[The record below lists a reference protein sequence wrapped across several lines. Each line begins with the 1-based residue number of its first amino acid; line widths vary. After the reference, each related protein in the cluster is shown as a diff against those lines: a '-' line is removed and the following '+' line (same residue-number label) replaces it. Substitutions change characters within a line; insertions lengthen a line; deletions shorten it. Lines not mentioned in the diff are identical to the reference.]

1 MALKVEYKNTDI
13 TSRVEVDRCW
23 LDQYA
28 EGQGDTIKIIFTDPS
43 GLWDSWGPELGDI
56 IRVYNNHV
64 DSGHQFVRSF
74 CPRVGKYEIVASAI
88 PVTAS
93 QKRRQGWQE
102 VTKLQLASEIAKR
115 HGLELKTYGL
125 TDHKFGHLIQNDES
139 DLTLLQRIC
148 LLEGDAFLIYD
159 GALVLYN
166 VEDLEGK
173 TPAQKVQ
180 LNADNNPEY
189 YREQPITALTV
200 RNGKT
205 EYTYGTDTT
214 KCETINVTAYIDSQ
228 GTAERYASNLF
239 HHLNKNRKCGI
250 FYTSPLADGY
260 SAGSVVTLATKKMT
274 AFDGDAFIYHVRH
287 DMTNNKTKVF
297 FRCIS

>member
-1 MALKVEYKNTDI
+1 M
-13 TSRVEVDRCW
+13 
-23 LDQYA
+23 
-28 EGQGDTIKIIFTDPS
+28 
-43 GLWDSWGPELGDI
+43 
-56 IRVYNNHV
+56 
-64 DSGHQFVRSF
+64 
-74 CPRVGKYEIVASAI
+74 
-88 PVTAS
+88 
-93 QKRRQGWQE
+93 
-102 VTKLQLASEIAKR
+102 
-115 HGLELKTYGL
+115 
-125 TDHKFGHLIQNDES
+125 
-139 DLTLLQRIC
+139 
-148 LLEGDAFLIYD
+148 IYD

-250 FYTSPLADGY
+250 FYTSPLANGY